1 MRWGVETS
9 FRHLKYSIGLLD
21 FHSKKVDAIEMEV
34 WARLIL
40 YNYSRVVTNQITKRT
55 YKSKYVCQP
64 NITNAIHICCRFL
77 KLCGERLCMDADI
90 LISRELLPIRPDRSS
105 SRKNQHSDHI
115 NLITG
120 HRESYKSWHILR
132 QISICFIKVCQN
144 PYNTQNL
151 EIFI

>member
-55 YKSKYVCQP
+55 YKSKYVCQH

-120 HRESYKSWHILR
+120 HRESYKS
-132 QISICFIKVCQN
+132 
-144 PYNTQNL
+144 
-151 EIFI
+151 